1 MTITLNLPDTTR
13 DLKPRIM
20 VFGVGGAG
28 GNAVKNMIDSGLE
41 GVEFVVANTDAQALE
56 QSPAERKIQMGVSI
70 TQGLGAGSHPEI
82 GCAAAE
88 EALPEILEN
97 LHGCHMVF
105 VTAGMGGGTGTGASP
120 VIAQAARE
128 QGILTLGV
136 VTKPFQFEGSRRMR
150 IAEGGVAELQKHV
163 DTLLV
168 IPNQNLF
175 RLADET
181 TTFADAFAMADRV
194 LHSGV
199 SSITDLMVKPGLI
212 NLDFA
217 DVRSVMDEMGKA
229 MMGTGEA
236 SGERRSLEAAQAA
249 ISNPLLDDVTM
260 GGARGCLI
268 NITGG
273 PDMTLFEV
281 DEAANHIR
289 SEVDDDCNIIIGST
303 FSPEL
308 QGKMRVAVVATG
320 IDGSE
325 NEEHEEKPWDSDDS
339 GGKVCSIHSMKP
351 VEGRGARMEMPP
363 KKEEGGLH
371 LDLSRRKPIALGKVE
386 REATVSESVRERID
400 SHSDTTGDVDKG
412 GSIEE
417 EAEVIFNTSSEP
429 EVSDGR
435 SVDIIDDIG
444 DADDAGEVAPPMM
457 SSTKP
462 TRGSFWNFWFRGPR
476 QTQKSSRLVASVAS
490 ATEVANPSLEYP
502 LGKNETIAENQLE
515 IPAFLRR
522 QQAN

>member
-13 DLKPRIM
+13 ELKPRIM

-28 GNAVKNMIDSGLE
+28 GNAVSNMIGSGLE

-56 QSPAERKIQMGVSI
+56 QSQAERKIQMGVSI

-82 GCAAAE
+82 GRAAAE

-150 IAEGGVAELQKHV
+150 IAEDGAAELQKHV

-175 RLADET
+175 KVADET

-217 DVRSVMDEMGKA
+217 DVKSVMNEMGKA

-236 SGERRSLEAAQAA
+236 SGERRSLDAAQRAV
-249 ISNPLLDDVTM
+249 SNPLLDDVTM
-260 GGARGCLI
+260 RGAQGVLI

-289 SEVDDDCNIIIGST
+289 TEVDDDCNIIIGST

-308 QGKMRVAVVATG
+308 EGKMRVAVVATG

-325 NEEHEEKPWDSDDS
+325 EPEHEDNPWDSGDN
-339 GGKVCSIHSMKP
+339 GNLGKVCSIHSMRP
-351 VEGRGARMEMPP
+351 AEGRGARMEASPRTERP
-363 KKEEGGLH
+363 EVHLGL
-371 LDLSRRKPIALGKVE
+371 STRKPISLGKVE
-386 REATVSESVRERID
+386 RTSPEPEPVRENLGD
-400 SHSDTTGDVDKG
+400 HSGVNNDVTEG
-412 GSIEE
+412 GNVEE
-417 EAEVIFNTSSEP
+417 EAEVIFNTPSES
-429 EVSDGR
+429 ETGDR
-435 SVDIIDDIG
+435 EIVDVIDDI
-444 DADDAGEVAPPMM
+444 DDAKEVTSPMM
-457 SSTKP
+457 SPTKP
-462 TRGSFWNFWFRGPR
+462 ERGFFWNFWFRGVR
-476 QTQKSSRLVASVAS
+476 QTQRPSHLVATTAS
-490 ATEVANPSLEYP
+490 TTKISDPNLEYDTDED
-502 LGKNETIAENQLE
+502 KARVAEDQLE

-522 QQAN
+522 QAN

>member
-13 DLKPRIM
+13 ELKPRIM
-20 VFGVGGAG
+20 VIGVGGAG
-28 GNAVKNMIDSGLE
+28 GNAVSNMIGSGLE

-56 QSPAERKIQMGVSI
+56 HSPAERKIQMGVSI

-82 GCAAAE
+82 GRAAAE

-120 VIAQAARE
+120 IIAQAARE

-150 IAEGGVAELQKHV
+150 IAEDGTAELQKHV

-175 RLADET
+175 RIADET
-181 TTFADAFAMADRV
+181 TTFADAFSMADRV

-217 DVRSVMDEMGKA
+217 DVKSVMNEMGKA

-249 ISNPLLDDVTM
+249 ITNPLLDDVTM
-260 GGARGCLI
+260 RGARGVLI

-289 SEVDDDCNIIIGST
+289 TEVDEDCNIIIGST

-308 QGKMRVAVVATG
+308 EGKMRVAVVATG
-320 IDGSE
+320 IDGG
-325 NEEHEEKPWDSDDS
+325 EEPEREDNPWDSSDN
-339 GGKVCSIHSMKP
+339 GTMGKVCSIHSMRP
-351 VEGRGARMEMPP
+351 AERRSAQMEASSGTE
-363 KKEEGGLH
+363 KSEVHLGL
-371 LDLSRRKPIALGKVE
+371 STRKPISLGKVE
-386 REATVSESVRERID
+386 RTSSEHEHVRENFG
-400 SHSDTTGDVDKG
+400 SHGDTIGDVAEG
-412 GSIEE
+412 GNIEE
-417 EAEVIFNTSSEP
+417 EAEVIFNTPSESEAGDR
-429 EVSDGR
+429 EV
-435 SVDIIDDIG
+435 VDVIDDIDG
-444 DADDAGEVAPPMM
+444 AKEAAPPTM
-457 SSTKP
+457 SAAKQE
-462 TRGSFWNFWFRGPR
+462 RGSFWNFWFRGSR
-476 QTQKSSRLVASVAS
+476 QVQSPSRLAAAAAS
-490 ATEVANPSLEYP
+490 AAEISGPNLEYDP
-502 LGKNETIAENQLE
+502 DEDESRAAEDQLE

-522 QQAN
+522 QAN

>member
-13 DLKPRIM
+13 ELKPRIM

-28 GNAVKNMIDSGLE
+28 GNAVKNMIGSGLE
-41 GVEFVVANTDAQALE
+41 GVEFVVANTDAQALD
-56 QSPAERKIQMGVSI
+56 QSQAERKIQMGVSI
-70 TQGLGAGSHPEI
+70 TQGLGAGSRPEV
-82 GCAAAE
+82 GRAAAE
-88 EALPEILEN
+88 EALPEIVEN
-97 LHGCHMVF
+97 LHSSHMVF

-136 VTKPFQFEGSRRMR
+136 VTKPFQFEGTRRMC
-150 IAEGGVAELQKHV
+150 IAEEGVAELQKHV

-175 RLADET
+175 KLADET
-181 TTFADAFAMADRV
+181 TTFANAFAMADKV

-217 DVRSVMDEMGKA
+217 DVRTVMDEMGKA

-236 SGERRSLEAAQAA
+236 SGERRSLESAQAA
-249 ISNPLLDDVTM
+249 ITNPLLDDVTM
-260 GGARGCLI
+260 KGARGVLI

-289 SEVDDDCNIIIGST
+289 AEIDDDCNIIIGST

-308 QGKMRVAVVATG
+308 EGKMRVAVVATG
-320 IDGSE
+320 IDGNGE
-325 NEEHEEKPWDSDDS
+325 QKHEDNTWDSSDN
-339 GGKVCSIHSMKP
+339 GTFGKVCSIHAMRH
-351 VEGRGARMEMPP
+351 VEGREARVETSSKMET
-363 KKEEGGLH
+363 GGVRVGF
-371 LDLSRRKPIALGKVE
+371 SPRKPISLGKVE
-386 REATVSESVRERID
+386 KEAPASAIEPAQEIHDDHGDASEGID
-400 SHSDTTGDVDKG
+400 GKV
-412 GSIEE
+412 EE
-417 EAEVIFNTSSEP
+417 EAEVIFNALP
-429 EVSDGR
+429 ESKASG
-435 SVDIIDDIG
+435 G
-444 DADDAGEVAPPMM
+444 DAAGDSDDADGARETVPSMA
-457 SSTKP
+457 SSAKS

-476 QTQKSSRLVASVAS
+476 RTQKSSHLVTAVATATAAVDPDLKYKSEEDEES
-490 ATEVANPSLEYP
+490 A
-502 LGKNETIAENQLE
+502 AENQLE

-522 QQAN
+522 QAN